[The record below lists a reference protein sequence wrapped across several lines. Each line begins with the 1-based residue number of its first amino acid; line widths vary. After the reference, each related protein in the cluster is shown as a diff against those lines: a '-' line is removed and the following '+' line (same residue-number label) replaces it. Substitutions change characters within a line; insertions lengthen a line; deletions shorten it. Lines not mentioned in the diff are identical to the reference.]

1 MKALADRVQISRR
14 FRRSI
19 RIDTDLSDPTALTG
33 FICPR
38 SFAVVLERMAQQVS
52 QTGQAAFTW
61 TGPYGSGK
69 SSLVV
74 ALSAALNGNGE
85 LRNSAAQIL
94 GAQTAEAIWTALPPR
109 TKGWRVLP
117 VVGRRDRP
125 AQVVGEAIARAR
137 LVRNSR
143 VEPWSDKAVYD
154 VLLKV
159 AQRTPRTFGG
169 LVVFID
175 EMGKLL
181 EGAAY
186 EGTDIY
192 FFQELAEIASRSNNR
207 LIVVGILH
215 QAFEEYANRLSRE
228 VRDEWAKV
236 QGRFIDLPI
245 NVGPDEQLELLG
257 RAIESDRKPRKP
269 SRLVEEVAALAH
281 NSISPKKL
289 QKCWPLHPIVACL
302 LGPISRRSFGQNQR
316 SIFGFLNSTE
326 LFGFQDFLRTA
337 TERDL
342 YTPELLWDYL
352 RVNLEPSIMA
362 SPDGHRWAMAVDA
375 LDRCHGS
382 GGDELQIR
390 LLKTIGLVDL
400 FRERSGLVPSLE
412 LLILALC
419 DHKTPDIQ
427 KALGKLKDASLAI
440 YRKFS
445 NGYSIFEGSDF
456 DIRRA
461 VDEAYGEIDRIDYV
475 RLSALAGLQPVI
487 AKRHYHETGAIRW
500 FDTTVV
506 PLRDLEDVA
515 ANRELRNGA
524 IGSFYLVLPTPGD
537 SPETVER
544 IADRAMRGA
553 EGGDIIVGIPQ
564 RSTWTILTLAREL
577 LALEHVRDN
586 TPELR
591 GDRVGRREVEDS
603 IADLQSHIEVE
614 LDRALENALWRG
626 KELEAQ
632 RLDPAE
638 LNSLV
643 SDFANARFNKAP
655 KLHNELLNR
664 IKPSSNAIAA
674 QNLLLRRMALNEG
687 EERLGI
693 KGFPAEGGLFASL
706 LEASGLY
713 RRSPEGWRFVA
724 PTHGDDPCNLVPAW
738 EEAAQFLEAES
749 HRSVSIAEI
758 YDLWRQAPFGIKNGL
773 LPILAF
779 TFTLSKRDV
788 LAFYRQGV
796 FQARF
801 TDLDTD
807 LLAKNPTDI
816 QVRWMDLSEVSRWLL
831 SDMADIVRDLDEENT
846 LPNLEPIDIARG
858 LVAIYDRLPPWVGR
872 TQRLSANAKH
882 IRQLLKQANDP
893 NRLIFDDIPHLPAPS
908 SARQAGVLNDVQ
920 GVDDEKAIR
929 QIAGRVR
936 EGLTEL
942 RQAYPTMLNRMRET
956 MLAELQVPNAS
967 PSMLAELRARADNI
981 RELGGDHRLEAF
993 IIRLARFEG
1002 SDEDMEG
1009 LAGMAVNKPP
1019 RDWVDPDIDRAV
1031 VELAG
1036 MAQRF
1041 IRAEAFARVKG
1052 RQDKRHAMAV
1062 IVGMDGQPK
1071 LVHDEFEITD
1081 LDQPAIRAL
1090 IDRVDGALR
1099 DNGQER
1105 RNIILAALAE
1115 LSAQYLNSASTTKP
1129 KACARGGQV
1138 GEPGD

>member
-19 RIDTDLSDPTALTG
+19 RIDTDLSDPMALKG

-74 ALSAALNGNGE
+74 ALSAALNGNNE
-85 LRNSAAQIL
+85 LRNSTAQIL

-109 TKGWRVLP
+109 ARGWRVLP
-117 VVGRRDRP
+117 VVGRRGRP
-125 AQVVGEAIARAR
+125 AQVVGEAIERAR
-137 LVRNSR
+137 LVRNGR
-143 VEPWSDKAVYD
+143 VEPWSDRAVCN
-154 VLLKV
+154 VLVRIAK
-159 AQRTPRTFGG
+159 RSPRTHGG

-192 FFQELAEIASRSNNR
+192 FFQELAEITSRSDNR

-236 QGRFIDLPI
+236 QGRFIDLSI
-245 NVGPDEQLELLG
+245 NAGPDEQLELLG

-269 SRLVEEVAALAH
+269 GRLFKEVAALAH
-281 NSISPKKL
+281 HAQSPEML

-302 LGPISRRSFGQNQR
+302 LGPISRRRFGQNQR

-326 LFGFQDFLRTA
+326 PFGFQDFLRTA

-375 LDRCHGS
+375 LERCHGS

-419 DHKTPDIQ
+419 DHKIPDIQSIQ
-427 KALGKLKDASLAI
+427 KALGQLKDASLTI
-440 YRKFS
+440 HRKFS

-456 DIRRA
+456 DIRQA

-515 ANRELRNGA
+515 TNRELRNSA
-524 IGSFYLVLPTPGD
+524 IGSFFLVLPTPGD
-537 SPETVER
+537 SPEAVER
-544 IADRAMRGA
+544 IADRAVRGA
-553 EGGDIIVGIPQ
+553 EDGDIIVGIPQ

-591 GDRVGRREVEDS
+591 GDRVGRREVEDN
-603 IADLQSHIEVE
+603 IADLQSYIEVE
-614 LDRALENALWRG
+614 LDRALDNAVWRG
-626 KELEAQ
+626 KELETQ
-632 RLDPAE
+632 RLDPSE

-643 SDFANARFNKAP
+643 SYFADARFNKAP
-655 KLHNELLNR
+655 RLHNELLNR

-674 QNLLLRRMALNEG
+674 RNVLLRRMAVNEG
-687 EERLGI
+687 EARLGI
-693 KGFPAEGGLFASL
+693 NGFPAEGGLFASL

-713 RRSPEGWRFVA
+713 RNSPEGWRFVE
-724 PTHGDDPCNLVPAW
+724 PILGSDPCNLVPAW
-738 EEAAQFLEAES
+738 ESATALLEAES
-749 HRSVSIAEI
+749 HRSVSIVEI
-758 YDLWRQAPFGIKNGL
+758 YDLWRRAPFGIKDGL
-773 LPILAF
+773 LPILVLAF
-779 TFTLSKRDV
+779 ILSKRNV

-796 FQARF
+796 FQAQF
-801 TDLDTD
+801 TDLDAD
-807 LLAKNPTDI
+807 YLAKDPTDI
-816 QVRWMDLSEVSRWLL
+816 QVRWMHLSEVSRQLL
-831 SDMADIVRDLDEENT
+831 SDMAGIVRDLDEENT

-858 LVAIYDRLPPWVGR
+858 LVTIYDRLPLWVGR
-872 TQRLSANAKH
+872 TQRLSANAKR

-893 NRLIFDDIPHLPAPS
+893 NRLIFDDIP
-908 SARQAGVLNDVQ
+908 QVL
-920 GVDDEKAIR
+920 DDASVALEKANSN
-929 QIAGRVR
+929 QITDRIR

-942 RQAYPTMLNRMRET
+942 CQAYPTMLNRMRET
-956 MLAELQVPNAS
+956 LLAELQVPNAS
-967 PSMLAELRARADNI
+967 ASMLAELRARATNI
-981 RELGGDHRLEAF
+981 RDLGGDHRLEAF
-993 IIRLARFEG
+993 IVRLAQFEG
-1002 SDEDMEG
+1002 RDEDMEG
-1009 LAGMAVNKPP
+1009 LASMAANKPP
-1019 RDWVDPDIDRAV
+1019 RDWVDPDIDRAS
-1031 VELAG
+1031 VELAH
-1036 MAQRF
+1036 MARSF

-1062 IVGMDGQPK
+1062 IVGMGGQPK

-1081 LDQPAIRAL
+1081 LDQPVVEEL
-1090 IDRVDGALR
+1090 IERIDGTLR
-1099 DNGQER
+1099 GNGRER

-1115 LSAQYLNSASTTKP
+1115 LSAQYLNSTPPASS
-1129 KACARGGQV
+1129 ANRRQEEGR
-1138 GEPGD
+1138 

>member
-1 MKALADRVQISRR
+1 MKVLADRVQISRR

-38 SFAVVLERMAQQVS
+38 SSALVLETMAQHVR

-74 ALSAALNGNGE
+74 ALSAVLNGNAE
-85 LRNSAAQIL
+85 LRNSTAQML
-94 GAQTAEAIWTALPPR
+94 GIQTAEAIWTALPPQA
-109 TKGWRVLP
+109 KGWRVLP

-125 AQVVGEAIARAR
+125 AQVVGEAIERAR
-137 LVRNSR
+137 LIRNR
-143 VEPWSDKAVYD
+143 GVGPWSDEAVYD
-154 VLLKV
+154 VLLRV
-159 AQRTPRTFGG
+159 AQRNPRTFGG
-169 LVVFID
+169 LVVFLD

-192 FFQELAEIASRSNNR
+192 FFQQLAEIASRSNNR

-228 VRDEWAKV
+228 VRDEWSKI

-257 RAIESDRKPRKP
+257 RAIESDQKPRTFTALFK
-269 SRLVEEVAALAH
+269 EVAALAH
-281 NSISPKKL
+281 HTQSPQVL

-326 LFGFQDFLRTA
+326 PFGFQDFLRTA

-352 RVNLEPSIMA
+352 RANLEPSIMA
-362 SPDGHRWAMAVDA
+362 SSDGHRWAMAVDA
-375 LDRCHGS
+375 LERCHGS

-412 LLILALC
+412 LLILALR

-427 KALGKLKDASLAI
+427 KALSKLKDSSLVI
-440 YRKFS
+440 HRKFS

-461 VDEAYGEIDRIDYV
+461 VDEAFGEIDRIDCV
-475 RLSALAGLQPVI
+475 HLSGLAGLQPVI

-515 ANRELRNGA
+515 GERDLKNGA
-524 IGSFYLVLPTPGD
+524 IGSFFLALPTPGD

-544 IADRAMRGA
+544 IADRTVRGV
-553 EGGDIIVGIPQ
+553 EDGDVIAGIPR
-564 RSTWTILTLAREL
+564 RSTWTITTLAREL

-603 IADLQSHIEVE
+603 IADLQSQIEVE
-614 LDRALENALWRG
+614 LDRAFENALWRG
-626 KELEAQ
+626 KELQ
-632 RLDPAE
+632 PKQLDHAE
-638 LNSLV
+638 INSLV
-643 SDFANARFNKAP
+643 SDFADARFNEAP
-655 KLHNELLNR
+655 KLNNELLNR
-664 IKPSSNAIAA
+664 IRPSINAIAA
-674 QNLLLRRMALNEG
+674 QNALLRRMALYEG
-687 EERLGI
+687 EPRLGI
-693 KGFPAEGGLFASL
+693 EGFPAEGGLFASL
-706 LEASGLY
+706 LKASGLY
-713 RRSPEGWRFVA
+713 QSTPDGLRFI
-724 PTHGDDPCNLVPAW
+724 PPQLGDDPCNLVPAW
-738 EEAAQFLEAES
+738 EAATEFLEAES
-749 HRSVSIAEI
+749 QRSVSIAEI
-758 YDLWRQAPFGIKNGL
+758 YDRWRRAPFGIKDGL
-773 LPILAF
+773 LPILALA
-779 TFTLSKRDV
+779 FTLSKRDV
-788 LAFYRQGV
+788 LAFYRQGI

-801 TDLDTD
+801 TDLDAEV
-807 LLAKNPTDI
+807 LAKNPTDI
-816 QVRWMDLSEVSRWLL
+816 QVRWMDLSAVSRRLL
-831 SDMADIVRDLDEENT
+831 ADMADIVRDLDAENT
-846 LPNLEPIDIARG
+846 LPNLEPIDVARG

-872 TQRLSANAKH
+872 TQRLSSNAKR

-893 NRLIFDDIPHLPAPS
+893 NRLIFDDLPQVLDDS
-908 SARQAGVLNDVQ
+908 SVILAEIAT
-920 GVDDEKAIR
+920 DE
-929 QIAGRVR
+929 IADRIR

-942 RQAYPTMLNRMRET
+942 CQAFPTMLNRIRE
-956 MLAELQVPNAS
+956 MLLAELQVPNAS
-967 PSMLAELRARADNI
+967 TSMLAELRARSANI
-981 RELGGDHRLEAF
+981 RDLGGDHRLEAF
-993 IIRLARFEG
+993 VVRVAQFEG
-1002 SDEDMEG
+1002 REEDVEG

-1019 RDWVDPDIDRAV
+1019 RDWVDADIDRAS
-1031 VELAG
+1031 VELAAL
-1036 MAQRF
+1036 AQRF

-1052 RQDKRHAMAV
+1052 RKDKRHAMAV
-1062 IVGMDGQPK
+1062 VVGMGGQPK

-1081 LDQPAIRAL
+1081 RDQSAVREL
-1090 IDRVDGALR
+1090 IDRVDGTLR
-1099 DNGQER
+1099 GNGQEK
-1105 RNIILAALAE
+1105 RNVILAALAE
-1115 LSAQYLNSASTTKP
+1115 LSARYLDSGNSTKL
-1129 KACARGGQV
+1129 RGTRRSNT
-1138 GEPGD
+1138 

>member
-19 RIDTDLSDPTALTG
+19 RIDTDLSDPAALTG
-33 FICPR
+33 FICPP
-38 SFAVVLERMAQQVS
+38 SSALVLETMAHHVR

-74 ALSAALNGNGE
+74 ALSAVLNGSAE
-85 LRNSAAQIL
+85 LRNSTAQML
-94 GAQTAEAIWTALPPR
+94 GIQTAEAIWTALPPQA
-109 TKGWRVLP
+109 KGWRVLP

-125 AQVVGEAIARAR
+125 AQVVGEAIERAR
-137 LVRNSR
+137 LIRNGGDG
-143 VEPWSDKAVYD
+143 PWSDEAVYD
-154 VLLKV
+154 VLLRV
-159 AQRTPRTFGG
+159 ARRSTRTFGG
-169 LVVFID
+169 LVVFLD

-192 FFQELAEIASRSNNR
+192 FFQQLAEIASRSNNR

-228 VRDEWAKV
+228 VRDEWAKI

-257 RAIESDRKPRKP
+257 RAIESDREPRKFAP
-269 SRLVEEVAALAH
+269 IFKEVAALAH
-281 NSISPKKL
+281 HTQSAGVL

-326 LFGFQDFLRTA
+326 PFGFQDFLRTA

-352 RVNLEPSIMA
+352 RANLEPSIMA
-362 SPDGHRWAMAVDA
+362 SSDGHRWAMAVDA
-375 LDRCHGS
+375 LERCHGS
-382 GGDELQIR
+382 GGEELQIR

-412 LLILALC
+412 LLILALR
-419 DHKTPDIQ
+419 DHSTPDIQ
-427 KALGKLKDASLAI
+427 KGLSKLKDSSLVI
-440 YRKFS
+440 HRKFS

-461 VDEAYGEIDRIDYV
+461 VDEAFGEIDRIDYV
-475 RLSALAGLQPVI
+475 RLSGLAGLQPVI

-515 ANRELRNGA
+515 GERDLSNGA
-524 IGSFYLVLPTPGD
+524 IGSFFLALPTPGD
-537 SPETVER
+537 SPDTVER
-544 IADRAMRGA
+544 ISERTVRGA
-553 EGGDIIVGIPQ
+553 EDGDVIVGIPQ
-564 RSTWTILTLAREL
+564 RSTWTITTLAREL

-603 IADLQSHIEVE
+603 IADLQSQIEVE

-626 KELEAQ
+626 KELQPQ
-632 RLDPAE
+632 RLDQAE
-638 LNSLV
+638 INSLV

-655 KLHNELLNR
+655 KLNNELLNR
-664 IKPSSNAIAA
+664 IRPSINAIAA
-674 QNLLLRRMALNEG
+674 QNALLRRMALNES
-687 EERLGI
+687 ELRLGI
-693 KGFPAEGGLFASL
+693 EGFPAEGGLFTSL
-706 LEASGLY
+706 LEASGLH
-713 RRSPEGWRFVA
+713 RRTPDGLRIV
-724 PTHGDDPCNLVPAW
+724 PPRPGHDPCNLLPAW
-738 EEAAQFLEAES
+738 AAAAQFIEAES
-749 HRSVSIAEI
+749 HRSVSIADI
-758 YDLWRQAPFGIKNGL
+758 YNLWRRAPFGIKDGL
-773 LPILAF
+773 LPILAVA
-779 TFTLSKRDV
+779 FTLSKRDV

-801 TDLDTD
+801 TDLDAEV
-807 LLAKNPTDI
+807 LAKNPTDI
-816 QVRWMDLSEVSRWLL
+816 QLRWMDLSDVSRRLL
-831 SDMADIVRDLDEENT
+831 SEMADIVRDLDEENA
-846 LPNLEPIDIARG
+846 LPNLEPIDVARG

-872 TQRLSANAKH
+872 TQRLSANAKRV
-882 IRQLLKQANDP
+882 RQLLKQANDP
-893 NRLIFDDIPHLPAPS
+893 NRLIFDDIP
-908 SARQAGVLNDVQ
+908 QVLNDSSVTL
-920 GVDDEKAIR
+920 A
-929 QIAGRVR
+929 QIATDQIADRIR

-942 RQAYPTMLNRMRET
+942 CQAFPAMLNRMRET
-956 MLAELQVPNAS
+956 LLAELQVPNAS
-967 PSMLAELRARADNI
+967 TSMLAELRARSANI
-981 RELGGDHRLEAF
+981 RDLGGDHRLEAF
-993 IIRLARFEG
+993 VIRVAQFEG
-1002 SDEDMEG
+1002 REKEIEG

-1019 RDWVDPDIDRAV
+1019 RDWVDADIDRAT
-1031 VELAG
+1031 VELAN

-1052 RQDKRHAMAV
+1052 RKDKRHAMAV
-1062 IVGMDGQPK
+1062 VVGMGGQPK

-1081 LDQPAIRAL
+1081 RDQSAVREL
-1090 IDRVDGALR
+1090 IDRMDGALR
-1099 DNGQER
+1099 GNGRER
-1105 RNIILAALAE
+1105 RDIILAALAE
-1115 LSAQYLNSASTTKP
+1115 LSARYLDSGDSTKP
-1129 KACARGGQV
+1129 SEGRRS
-1138 GEPGD
+1138 DT